1 MAVNAVNAADG
12 ASAAYA
18 AHCTASVSCAPDG
31 AEWASAAALGAALGA
46 GLDAALDAISDAEM
60 WSSYAC
66 ALASF
71 VLVCVACFVAEKL
84 PIRRAQPW
92 RPNGGRLTNA
102 EWLAAAR
109 VAAANALVAHLPVN
123 ALAFWHYRHVSG
135 HGTSLD
141 VTTVAAEL
149 CFCAAFVEVW
159 FYATHRALH
168 TPWLYARVH
177 KVHHRFAY
185 PSAVCGL
192 YAHWLEFALANQLGV
207 VGGPV
212 LVGCHPLTTRV
223 WLSLA
228 LANVALSHAGFGFGD
243 HDAHH
248 ETFQSN
254 YGVFGA
260 CDKLFGTVRRVE
272 SP

>member
-1 MAVNAVNAADG
+1 MAVDAADG
-12 ASAAYA
+12 ASAACAAYA
-18 AHCTASVSCAPDG
+18 ACAAHRTSMACAAKG
-31 AEWASAAALGAALGA
+31 GTSAEWTSALGATLDAGLGA
-46 GLDAALDAISDAEM
+46 IFDAEM

-102 EWLAAAR
+102 EWFAAAR

-123 ALAFWHYRHVSG
+123 VLAFWYYRHVSG
-135 HGTSLD
+135 HGTSLAPA
-141 VTTVAAEL
+141 TVAAEL

-177 KVHHRFAY
+177 KIHHRFAY

-212 LVGCHPLTTRV
+212 LVGCHPVTTRV

-260 CDKLFGTVRRVE
+260 CDRLFGTLRRVE
-272 SP
+272 SL